1 MHPSYEF
8 FIPGVPPV
16 SFLDECQ
23 FLLREG
29 SSGDIFSNEMPV
41 VTEVSCIQSMK
52 RQVSIVRG
60 CSSSGCQGKVTS
72 VVAQLRKF
80 GYFGYTFAVN
90 LMLSDQCSCG
100 VSKTNISFAGNNKVC
115 IFIFLFEYCGTE
127 YFSRCSHFKQ
137 TQRLLQ

>member
-1 MHPSYEF
+1 MSF

-60 CSSSGCQGKVTS
+60 CSSSVAKQGN
-72 VVAQLRKF
+72 LR
-80 GYFGYTFAVN
+80 
-90 LMLSDQCSCG
+90 
-100 VSKTNISFAGNNKVC
+100 
-115 IFIFLFEYCGTE
+115 
-127 YFSRCSHFKQ
+127 RCSVAEIWIF
-137 TQRLLQ
+137 RLYFCRQPYAF